1 MKFKNPF
8 IGLTK
13 FEWCLWTIS
22 VVVVTGSFV
31 LSGSSDILT
40 IIASLI
46 GVTALIF
53 VAKGYVFGQILTV
66 IFAVFYGIISFYFK
80 YYGEMITY
88 ICMTSPIA
96 VFSIITWIR
105 HPFQKSSEVEVNK
118 LSRRQIYILIV
129 SVIAVTTAFYFLLK
143 YLGNTNLIFSTISF
157 TTSFIASYLTLFRSP
172 FYAIGYAANDI
183 VLIVLWILAAAEN
196 ISYLPMVICFAM
208 FLVNDLY
215 GFVNW
220 RRMKQRQES
229 TFISNV

>member
-13 FEWCLWTIS
+13 FEWCLWIIS

-96 VFSIITWIR
+96 VFSIITWVK

-129 SVIAVTTAFYFLLK
+129 SVIAVTVIFYFI
-143 YLGNTNLIFSTISF
+143 LIPLSI
-157 TTSFIASYLTLFRSP
+157 
-172 FYAIGYAANDI
+172 
-183 VLIVLWILAAAEN
+183 
-196 ISYLPMVICFAM
+196 
-208 FLVNDLY
+208 
-215 GFVNW
+215 
-220 RRMKQRQES
+220 Q
-229 TFISNV
+229 

>member
-13 FEWCLWTIS
+13 FEWCLWIIS

-96 VFSIITWIR
+96 VFSIITWVK

-129 SVIAVTTAFYFLLK
+129 SVIAVTVIFYFILK
-143 YLGNTNLIFSTISF
+143 YLGNANLLFSTVSVA
-157 TTSFIASYLTLFRSP
+157 TSFAASSLTFLRSE
-172 FYAIGYAANDI
+172 YYAAAYACNDI
-183 VLIVLWILAAAEN
+183 VLIILWSCATLNN
-196 ISYLPMVICFAM
+196 IIYLPMIICFVV
-208 FLVNDLY
+208 FFINDVY
-215 GFVNW
+215 GFLNW
-220 RRMKQRQES
+220 KKMKIKQDLN
-229 TFISNV
+229 I